1 MCPIVSD
8 RTSALSLRGRN
19 SACTVQDLETEAD
32 TMSTTWMTADEED
45 ILLSVYGVSAEQAAF
60 ALQQPCDDPLPPS
73 PAPAEMQGILQDLF
87 SAFGIKD
94 PGFLDGS
101 ANRSNQR
108 HMQGL
113 PNKSAVLSN
122 TVRENTGGGAHHQSF
137 FDRQSPRVRDCQQ
150 HAGLSKIVE

>member
-1 MCPIVSD
+1 
-8 RTSALSLRGRN
+8 
-19 SACTVQDLETEAD
+19 
-32 TMSTTWMTADEED
+32 MSTTWMTADEED

-113 PNKSAVLSN
+113 PKNQLYYQTQFEKTLAAELITSLSSTVSRLVSVTANN
-122 TVRENTGGGAHHQSF
+122 TPDFR
-137 FDRQSPRVRDCQQ
+137 
-150 HAGLSKIVE
+150 K